1 MLKVMDKE
9 DQETLRH
16 ISQTLDKI
24 LAVLSKPQNII
35 IRIFEISAAVVGIL
49 GILAIIDVI
58 RVWIGG

>member
-16 ISQTLDKI
+16 ISETLDKI

-35 IRIFEISAAVVGIL
+35 IRIFEISAAIVGIL